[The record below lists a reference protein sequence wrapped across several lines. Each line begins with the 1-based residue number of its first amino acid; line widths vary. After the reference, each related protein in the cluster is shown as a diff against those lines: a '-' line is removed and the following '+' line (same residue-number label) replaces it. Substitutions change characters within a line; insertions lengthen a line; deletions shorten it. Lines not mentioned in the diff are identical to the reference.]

1 MKLNLI
7 LKNTNNPTK
16 IYCRFK
22 PTQIHDFTC
31 ATPLITHREDW
42 NPKQQQIK
50 LKSANKNKDFVNK
63 TLKQLDILVV
73 EKWVADT
80 ISQNNIPKS
89 WLKDVVAN
97 FFGQT
102 KQDDLYKIYFLDYIQ
117 KFVDASPERIY
128 KGKIISPLTVRQY
141 QATLNKLKAFEKHK
155 NIQLKFEV
163 IDLVF
168 YNDFLFYCK
177 TVEKLGNNSI
187 GGHIK
192 NIKMW
197 CKNCELDGFNISP
210 QYKHKSF
217 ATISSETNDPY
228 FTEVEINSIFNYDF
242 SKNLRL
248 SNARDWLIIGLR
260 TGFRVSDLLILT
272 KDKIQNNRIRI
283 TTIKTNAD
291 VVMPLHWQIK
301 ANLQRNNN
309 ELPYKISDQNF
320 NDYIKEVAHKVGI
333 NEVISG
339 SKMDPET
346 GRKKS
351 GRYPK
356 YELVTSHIGRRTFVT
371 LLQGKINNQ
380 TLMALTTHKSE
391 AQLSHYNK
399 TQLDTYADHLE
410 DLWQNENQKITT
422 K

>member
-42 NPKQQQIK
+42 NAKQQQIK

-128 KGKIISPLTVRQY
+128 KGKIISSLTVRQY
-141 QATLNKLKAFEKHK
+141 QATLNKLKAFEKYK
-155 NIQLKFEV
+155 NIKLKFES
-163 IDLVF
+163 IDLIF
-168 YNDFLFYCK
+168 YNDFVFYCK

-192 NIKMW
+192 NIKLW
-197 CKNCELDGFNISP
+197 CRNSELEGYKINI

-217 ATISSETNDPY
+217 ATISSKTNDPY
-228 FTEVEINSIFNYDF
+228 FTIDEVNDIFKHDF
-242 SKNLRL
+242 AKEPRL
-248 SNARDWLIIGLR
+248 SNARDWLIIGIY
-260 TGFRVSDLLILT
+260 TGLRVSDLLKLNKSDI
-272 KDKIQNNRIRI
+272 KQDRIRI
-283 TTIKTNAD
+283 TTIKTDSD
-291 VVMPLHWQIK
+291 VVLPLHPKVKEI
-301 ANLQRNNN
+301 LHLNNG
-309 ELPYKISDQNF
+309 EFPHAISDQKF
-320 NDYIKEVAHKVGI
+320 NDYIKEVARAAGI
-333 NEVISG
+333 IKIISG
-339 SKMDPET
+339 DKINPT
-346 GRKKS
+346 TNRKES
-351 GRYPK
+351 GLFPK
-356 YELVTSHIGRRTFVT
+356 CDLVTSHICRRTFIT
-371 LLQGKINNQ
+371 LLHGKLPNQ
-380 TLMALTTHKSE
+380 TLMAITTHKSE
-391 AQLSHYNK
+391 AQLGQYNK
-399 TQLDTYADHLE
+399 TSSDTFADILAEH
-410 DLWQNENQKITT
+410 WQNENQKITT